1 MSTIEEKPE
10 LSAEAFD
17 ACLSARSIQIEPA
30 QKSPILE
37 TARWLDRGMTALKRA
52 YPDLAKTK
60 R

>member
-1 MSTIEEKPE
+1 MSATDDKPE

-17 ACLSARSIQIEPA
+17 ASLRTHSIQIEPA
-30 QKSPILE
+30 KKGPILE

-52 YPDLAKTK
+52 YPDLAKTA